1 MVIWKEEPM
10 SIADKLAILETI
22 ARYSYAYDAKDAEAF
37 AQLFT
42 EDAVWEM
49 LISGVSEPQVY
60 LDSREAIR
68 AWVEQNHRGRLDGVS
83 SRHHQSGTVFDA
95 LTSTSARTR
104 TMVLVTHQNAADPAP
119 RPTLSGVYIDHWR
132 KTPNGWRL
140 TRRSLQH
147 DQHTP
152 YHSS

>member
-1 MVIWKEEPM
+1 M
-10 SIADKLAILETI
+10 SIEDKLVILEII
-22 ARYSYAYDAKDAEAF
+22 ARYSYAYDAKDADAF

-49 LISGVSEPQVY
+49 LISGVAEPQVY

-68 AWVEQNHRGRLDGVS
+68 AWVEQNHRGRLNGVS
-83 SRHHQSGTVFDA
+83 SRHHQSGTVFDE
-95 LTSTSARTR
+95 LTSTSARTQ
-104 TMVLVTHQNAADPAP
+104 TMVLVTHQNATDPAP
-119 RPTLSGVYIDHWR
+119 RPTLSGVYTDHWR
-132 KTPNGWRL
+132 KTSNGWRL

>member
-1 MVIWKEEPM
+1 
-10 SIADKLAILETI
+10 
-22 ARYSYAYDAKDAEAF
+22 
-37 AQLFT
+37 
-42 EDAVWEM
+42 M
-49 LISGVSEPQVY
+49 LISGISKPQVY

-68 AWVEQNHRGRLDGVS
+68 DWVEQNHRGRLDGVN
-83 SRHHQSGTVFDA
+83 SRHHQTGTVFDE

-104 TMVLVTHQNAADPAP
+104 TMVLVTHQNATDLAP
-119 RPTLSGVYIDHWR
+119 RPTLSGVYTDHWR

-152 YHSS
+152 YHSSCRNPDSWYNNLIPHTGKHGQAMEQRDETVWIRVKMTSWPFEILLV